1 MLRDRLMRRA
11 LAASAVFNLG
21 GAVLFAFPDSSPG
34 RLAGLSS
41 AVPGIYSA
49 MVAWFVLLFAGV
61 YAWLA
66 RQAEIDR
73 ALVGFAAI
81 GKAGAFSI
89 FAACW
94 ILGQISGRAA
104 FAGTGDLVFA
114 GIFAWW
120 LLGSRA
126 GVPTGIVASASRSD

>member
-1 MLRDRLMRRA
+1 MQRDRLMRRA

-21 GAVLFAFPDSSPG
+21 GAVLFASPDSSLG
-34 RLAGLSS
+34 RLAGLSG
-41 AVPGIYSA
+41 AVPGIYCA
-49 MVAWFVLLFAGV
+49 MVAWFVLLFAGA

-89 FAACW
+89 FTVCW
-94 ILGQISGRAA
+94 IVGQVSGRAA
-104 FAGTGDLVFA
+104 LAGIGDLIFA
-114 GIFAWW
+114 GIFGWW
-120 LLGSRA
+120 LLGSPA
-126 GVPTGIVASASRSD
+126 GVSAAIVGAASRGD